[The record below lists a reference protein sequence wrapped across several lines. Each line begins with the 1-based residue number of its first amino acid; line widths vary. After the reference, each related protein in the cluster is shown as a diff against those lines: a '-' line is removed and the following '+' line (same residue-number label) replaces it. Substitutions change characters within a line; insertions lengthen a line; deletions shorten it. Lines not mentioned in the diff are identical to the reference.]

1 MIKIRTPF
9 ELVMKVSYITT
20 AALVVYALLM
30 KLFGLFLISELRLL
44 NVVIIFFAIRFVLR
58 KHRELSNGNF
68 RFFHA
73 MGAAF
78 AMTVLTSIMYSSIV
92 LLYVAIDHNFLQ
104 YLKDNEPFG
113 SYLDPGMAAIVIV
126 VEGVSSGAVISYALA
141 MLMDGK
147 KKFKV

>member
-1 MIKIRTPF
+1 
-9 ELVMKVSYITT
+9 
-20 AALVVYALLM
+20 
-30 KLFGLFLISELRLL
+30 
-44 NVVIIFFAIRFVLR
+44 
-58 KHRELSNGNF
+58 
-68 RFFHA
+68 
-73 MGAAF
+73 
-78 AMTVLTSIMYSSIV
+78 
-92 LLYVAIDHNFLQ
+92 LYVAIDHNFLQ

>member
-1 MIKIRTPF
+1 MKLRTPF

-20 AALVVYALLM
+20 AALVLYALLM
-30 KLFGLFLISELRLL
+30 RLFGLFYISELRLL
-44 NVVIIFFAIRFVLR
+44 NIVILFFAVRFVLR
-58 KHRELSNGNF
+58 KHRELNNGNF

-78 AMTVLTSIMYSSIV
+78 AMTVLTSIMYSALV
-92 LLYVAIDHNFLQ
+92 MLYLMIDKNFLQ

-126 VEGVSSGAVISYALA
+126 IEGISSGAVLAYALGL
-141 MLMDGK
+141 LMDK
-147 KKFKV
+147 KR